1 VTPAWR
7 VRAASAADVG
17 AWSRLRQVLWPQA
30 DPAQHAGDI
39 EQMLA
44 RPESAVVF
52 LVVNADGDVCGFA
65 EASLR
70 NDYVNGT
77 ESSPVGFLEGWYVQA
92 QWRGRGAGRAL
103 IVAVEQ
109 WTLQRGAS
117 ELASDA
123 LLDNHASHRAHAACG
138 FDETERVVYFRK
150 RLREPG

>member
-1 VTPAWR
+1 MTPAWR
-7 VRAASAADVG
+7 VRAAIAADAG
-17 AWSRLRQVLWPQA
+17 AWSRLRQALWPEA
-30 DPAQHAGDI
+30 DPSQHAGDI

-44 RPESAVVF
+44 RPDSAVAF
-52 LVVNADGDVCGFA
+52 VVVDGDGEMRGFA

-70 NDYVNGT
+70 RDYVNGT

-92 QWRGRGAGRAL
+92 DWRGRGAGRAL
-103 IVAVEQ
+103 IGAVEQ

-150 RLREPG
+150 RLHD